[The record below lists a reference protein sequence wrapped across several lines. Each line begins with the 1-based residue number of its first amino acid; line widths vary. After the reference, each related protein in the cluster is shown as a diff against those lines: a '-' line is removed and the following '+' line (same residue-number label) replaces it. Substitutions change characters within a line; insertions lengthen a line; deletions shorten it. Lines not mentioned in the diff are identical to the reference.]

1 MQVTQKNEKEVPV
14 LLNKTILVSAC
25 LLGLGTDYKGSTDNR
40 CQELLGLASR
50 FVLVP
55 VCPEQ
60 LGGLP
65 TPRPPCEVEK
75 GDSGGV
81 WNGTRRV
88 LRHNEEDSV
97 SQREDNT
104 IASQREDNTTARFI
118 NGARETL
125 AVAQLVRP
133 AVVVLKSRSPSC
145 GVHRIHDGS
154 FSHRLVD
161 GPGVTADLLQREGY
175 LVVDEHEALE
185 YLDKLQEGGSHE

>member
-1 MQVTQKNEKEVPV
+1 LKKRSWL

-25 LLGLGTDYKGSTDNR
+25 LVGLGTDYRGSTNNR
-40 CQELLGLASR
+40 YPELIDLASN

-81 WNGTRRV
+81 WAGTRRV
-88 LRHNEEDSV
+88 LRENGEDKT
-97 SQREDNT
+97 SQREDVT
-104 IASQREDNTTARFI
+104 SLFI
-118 NGARETL
+118 KGARETL
-125 AVAQLVRP
+125 DVAQLVRP
-133 AVVVLKSRSPSC
+133 AIIVLKSRSPSC

-154 FSHRLVD
+154 FSGRLVD

-175 LVVDEHEALE
+175 LVVDEHEAQE